1 MKNIC
6 IIDYGLGNLASIFNA
21 IKKIEKNV
29 KVSNDIGDIKN
40 STHIILPG
48 VGSYKAGMQGLI
60 KGNLV
65 EILSNEVLKKK
76 KPFLGICLGMQL
88 LSSSSDEGE
97 SISGLNWIEGNV
109 VKINSDDKSVKIPH
123 MGWNDVT
130 ISNNS
135 KLYKKAENNS
145 TFYFIHSY
153 HFVPKDK
160 TIISGTCEHGSQL
173 VASIEK
179 DNIFATQF
187 HPEKSH
193 DIGTELLMNFLK
205 I

>member
-6 IIDYGLGNLASIFNA
+6 IIDYGLGNLASIFSA

-40 STHIILPG
+40 STHIVLPG

-60 KGNLV
+60 KRNLV

-76 KPFLGICLGMQL
+76 KPFLGICLGMHL

-97 SISGLNWIEGNV
+97 STSGLNWIEGHV
-109 VKINSDDKSVKIPH
+109 VKINSDDKSIKIPH
-123 MGWNDVT
+123 MGWNDVK

-145 TFYFIHSY
+145 SFYFVHSY

-205 I
+205 N